1 MPDSPPRLLDQ
12 VREKIRLKHYSIRTE
27 HAYVDWVKRFVLY
40 HGRRHPRDLGLGE
53 VEAFLTHLAVADKV
67 AASTQNQA
75 KSALLFLYKEVLGAP
90 LPWLGDITQAKASR
104 RLPVVLTVDEVSDL
118 LDRTSGTCG
127 LILRLLYG
135 TGMRVMECLRLR
147 VKDVNFVNR
156 EIAAR
161 KGKVSKDRVTM
172 LPARRV
178 ASACGMA
185 TTPISSR
192 LAPI

>member
-1 MPDSPPRLLDQ
+1 M
-12 VREKIRLKHYSIRTE
+12 
-27 HAYVDWVKRFVLY
+27 VL
-40 HGRRHPRDLGLGE
+40 
-53 VEAFLTHLAVADKV
+53 A
-67 AASTQNQA
+67 
-75 KSALLFLYKEVLGAP
+75 
-90 LPWLGDITQAKASR
+90 
-104 RLPVVLTVDEVSDL
+104 VDEVSDL
-118 LDRTSGTCG
+118 LDRTSGTGG
-127 LILRLLYG
+127 LILRLLHG

-161 KGKVSKDRVTM
+161 KGNVSKDRVTM

-178 ASACGMA
+178 TSACGMA

>member
-1 MPDSPPRLLDQ
+1 M
-12 VREKIRLKHYSIRTE
+12 
-27 HAYVDWVKRFVLY
+27 
-40 HGRRHPRDLGLGE
+40 
-53 VEAFLTHLAVADKV
+53 
-67 AASTQNQA
+67 
-75 KSALLFLYKEVLGAP
+75 
-90 LPWLGDITQAKASR
+90 
-104 RLPVVLTVDEVSDL
+104 DEVSGL
-118 LDRTSGTCG
+118 LDRTSGTGG
-127 LILRLLYG
+127 LILRLLHG